1 MDEAQLNQWFPAD
14 QQQRIINRLITRVGL
29 TRVRAECFVRLW
41 VYLLVKQQQAKIPH
55 FKPPLVELTLL
66 ERSVVCTLREAAA
79 LFYCDKDQGSDR
91 SAGMMLDK
99 LAALG
104 LISKYFDGNTT
115 QISIQSI
122 PEVLSPQ
129 DTAPI
134 VDLHPDAFDP
144 RCDAIPLANLLATH
158 YNWMNRNTEAVPH
171 RIAKLLRL
179 WATGYGQGMR
189 VLRRCDNLH
198 PVGIYVLY
206 PTASE
211 SDQNFFSSPTKGLHL
226 SALSEADPFQ
236 MATIGDSTC
245 VSVFIRSWMIDL
257 PYQERCYIAFLQ
269 DAQQTLITMQQD
281 FPNLCDLY
289 LLVIHPNYEAL
300 PTALGFQRTS
310 RETHPSVYWMYA
322 AVDRFLGLDLATV
335 LAGRN
340 LAPTR

>member
-1 MDEAQLNQWFPAD
+1 MDTAQLLDWFPAE
-14 QQQRIINRLITRVGL
+14 QQQRMINRLITRVGL

-41 VYLLVKQQQAKIPH
+41 VYLLVKQRQTVNPQSR
-55 FKPPLVELTLL
+55 PPLSELTLL
-66 ERSVVCTLREAAA
+66 DQAVVCTLREAAA
-79 LFYCDKDQGSDR
+79 IFYGDKEQGSDR

-104 LISKYFDGNTT
+104 LITKYFDGNTT
-115 QISIQSI
+115 QILIQSI

-129 DTAPI
+129 DTAPL
-134 VDLHPDAFDP
+134 VDLQPDAFDP

-158 YNWMNRNTEAVPH
+158 YNWMNRNTDAVPH
-171 RIAKLLRL
+171 RIAKLLRF

-198 PVGIYVLY
+198 PVGVYVLY
-206 PTASE
+206 PTAPE
-211 SDQNFFSSPTKGLHL
+211 SDLNFFSSPTKGLHL
-226 SALSEADPFQ
+226 SALTEADPFQ
-236 MATIGDSTC
+236 MATTGDPNC

-269 DAQQTLITMQQD
+269 DAQQTLIQMQQD

-322 AVDRFLGLDLATV
+322 ALDRFLGLDLVAT
-335 LAGRN
+335 LTGRN
-340 LAPTR
+340 LAPMR